1 MAAAAAMEAARE
13 DTGVAATSSSPS
25 MYNSTNAE
33 HHECHSYQTSS
44 IFKTIAF
51 VVKSS
56 FVQICPAKNKMKKK
70 IRIKTKGLKIGR

>member
-1 MAAAAAMEAARE
+1 MTILIFFSPMAAAAAMEAARE
-13 DTGVAATSSSPS
+13 DTGAAATSSSPS

-44 IFKTIAF
+44 IFKPIAF

-70 IRIKTKGLKIGR
+70 SD